1 MKTKVYKRSDFKLAM
16 ILLAPSFV
24 LLAKTCVIPDDFKYP
39 D

>member
-24 LLAKTCVIPDDFKYP
+24 
-39 D
+39 